1 MAIFC
6 LVSFMVTGMEPR
18 TLYLSKCCAPEG
30 NPSPEL
36 AAFGEELGAGVMA
49 KALVA
54 KTNKLS

>member
-1 MAIFC
+1 
-6 LVSFMVTGMEPR
+6 MEPR
-18 TLYLSKCCAPEG
+18 TLYFSKCCAPEG